1 MNAFVESRGFC
12 VFAVAVSLLLL
23 FCVPNAH
30 KESVVCPPR
39 APPPP
44 LPHPTPSFGVSFQY
58 CFVYLNCSGV
68 CPLPSIASSHVA
80 RVSLPLPNNI
90 PAGASP
96 AASPFHTLR
105 RISVHFTGASPFPT
119 LPRSRPKLKRV
130 LMPTCTGTVSNRSA
144 VSPTAP
150 SQPTCAP

>member
-1 MNAFVESRGFC
+1 MNAFVESRGVC

-23 FCVPNAH
+23 FCVPHAH

-44 LPHPTPSFGVSFQY
+44 LPHPTSSFGVSFQY

-105 RISVHFTGASPFPT
+105 RISVPT
-119 LPRSRPKLKRV
+119 LPYHFFGWV
-130 LMPTCTGTVSNRSA
+130 GARSA
-144 VSPTAP
+144 GRESGGAVPHCT
-150 SQPTCAP
+150 